1 MSITEAIVTGVAGA
15 LGKKAIE
22 KATETPPG
30 KKLTRR
36 TKKGRAA
43 KSKSESQVENALA
56 RAIAET
62 RRREEGDDPAL
73 EEFREELFAE
83 MKKLIP
89 DAIRQAKGSQRKPP
103 RPALLRILTRFGR

>member
-1 MSITEAIVTGVAGA
+1 MPILEAITAAVAGA
-15 LGKKAIE
+15 GAKKVI
-22 KATETPPG
+22 
-30 KKLTRR
+30 
-36 TKKGRAA
+36 
-43 KSKSESQVENALA
+43 ENATRKPRGA
-56 RAIAET
+56 SRRAKPKKEKDIERSIAAAIM
-62 RRREEGDDPAL
+62 RSGKRADGDDPAL